1 MALADQLLGGFPYG
15 FLFDVGKRH
24 GCTRLRK
31 RLGGCQPH
39 ARTGPGDERN
49 LVVEVGVVVHIRLW
63 FDVISL
69 SEISCFMHRN
79 TPLRLIPMMR
89 FDYSSMISEVVVSGC
104 STPALLKAKSSCPKF
119 SSAFSSAAFTSS
131 ARDTSHLM
139 ASARPP
145 SSSISR
151 EVSWLPSSETSAR
164 ALARECHG
172 RCASNAGRRSGHKRN
187 FAGIRS
193 IHF

>member
-63 FDVISL
+63 FDVIL
-69 SEISCFMHRN
+69 GFW
-79 TPLRLIPMMR
+79 
-89 FDYSSMISEVVVSGC
+89 FD
-104 STPALLKAKSSCPKF
+104 ALK
-119 SSAFSSAAFTSS
+119 
-131 ARDTSHLM
+131 
-139 ASARPP
+139 
-145 SSSISR
+145 
-151 EVSWLPSSETSAR
+151 
-164 ALARECHG
+164 
-172 RCASNAGRRSGHKRN
+172 GRRTQEPEGVFASSPLGVGQQQGKKRRLSR
-187 FAGIRS
+187 ADPCLQSRRLLA
-193 IHF
+193 